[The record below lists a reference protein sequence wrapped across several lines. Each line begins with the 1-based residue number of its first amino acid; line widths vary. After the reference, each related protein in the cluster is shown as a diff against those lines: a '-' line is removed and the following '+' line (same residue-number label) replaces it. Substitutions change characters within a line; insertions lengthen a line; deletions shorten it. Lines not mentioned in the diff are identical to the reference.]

1 MDILEKI
8 KAIKK
13 DRFDLSDYLIHF
25 TRQSDRSSFET
36 LKEIVTSG
44 QINCSWSVR
53 NTKRTIFGSKPAIC
67 FTDMPL
73 YSFYR
78 YVLNRKDITK
88 VDFYG
93 IAIHK
98 TKMFRLGARNVIYGT
113 TTETETE
120 PENKNLHND
129 EWTNPNL
136 PPNEQYRYMLT
147 NINDVNDWT
156 HEREWRWTNHRS
168 KSKGDY
174 LPVWKNNTY
183 EPEFGDYEFYQEGGV
198 FLIVRYE
205 NEIDELANIFRT
217 FTDETVYN
225 TPNIKRTFAVSL
237 ENLRSNDKLTYD
249 KLDFVSLTKDGI
261 CRSILSS

>member
-8 KAIKK
+8 KAIKQ

-25 TRQSDRSSFET
+25 TRNGERTSFET
-36 LKEIVTSG
+36 LKEIVSSG
-44 QINCSWSVR
+44 QINCGWSVR

-78 YVLNRKDITK
+78 YVLNRNDISK

-113 TTETETE
+113 TTENET
-120 PENKNLHND
+120 ENKNPTND

-136 PPNEQYRYMLT
+136 STNEQYRYMLT
-147 NINDVNDWT
+147 DINDVNDWT
-156 HEREWRWTNHRS
+156 HEREWRWTNQFS

-174 LPVWKNNTY
+174 LPVWKNNEY
-183 EPEFGDYEFYQEGGV
+183 EKDFGDIVFYQERGI
-198 FLIVRYE
+198 FIIVRYE
-205 NEIDELANIFRT
+205 NEIDELENIFKT
-217 FTDETVYN
+217 FTDETIYN
-225 TPNIKRTFAVSL
+225 KSNIKRTFAVSL
-237 ENLRSNDKLTYD
+237 ENLRSNDRLTYD
-249 KLDFVSLTKDGI
+249 KLDFISLIKDGI
-261 CRSILSS
+261 CRPMPSS